1 MKPTRLSR
9 RTFLLTLAASA
20 LATPAVRS
28 AKAFIVPHDNRIA
41 PLARQKGIFFGSAID
56 PGDLDHADL
65 KALYIDHCTSLTPR
79 NTMKWT
85 ATEKR
90 RGRFDFAGADKLVEF
105 AIANKMQV
113 HGHTLVW
120 HNVPSN
126 VKGIT
131 KPRELDLVMRR
142 HIQTQMRHFAGK
154 VRSWDVVNEPFEYD
168 SDLIRTSI
176 FEKLLG
182 EEYIDS
188 ALRVARATDSN
199 ASLLINETHL
209 EKQGALFDKKRAAFL
224 ALVDRLLEKQTPLD
238 GIGIQGHFRPGFDA
252 LDVAGFGQFCGE
264 LKKRGLDVHITEL
277 DASCKFV
284 SRDKNFSSDD
294 YGTIFERLILA
305 AAENSQLKA
314 VTVWG
319 LSERYA
325 QAVPSEVTPSC
336 TKRINL
342 YDENDAARSTLA
354 GVTRAF
360 EALPNQ

>member
-1 MKPTRLSR
+1 MKPIRLAR
-9 RTFLLTLAASA
+9 RTFLLALAALS
-20 LATPAVRS
+20 TPAVHS
-28 AKAFIVPHDNRIA
+28 AKAFMVPRDNRIA
-41 PLARQKGIFFGSAID
+41 PLASKKGVLFGSAID
-56 PGDLDHADL
+56 QRDLDHGDL

-79 NTMKWT
+79 NAMKWT

-90 RGRFDFAGADKLVEF
+90 RAKFEFAVADKLVEF

-126 VKGIT
+126 VKQIT
-131 KPRELDLVMRR
+131 NPKELDVVMRR

-154 VRSWDVVNEPFEYD
+154 VHAWDVVNEPFEYD

-176 FEKLLG
+176 FQKLLG
-182 EEYIDS
+182 EEYIAS
-188 ALRVARATDSN
+188 ALRTARATDAN

-224 ALVDRLLEKQTPLD
+224 ALVDRLLKKQIPLD

-252 LDVAGFGQFCGE
+252 LDIAGFGQFCAE

-284 SRDKNFSSDD
+284 SRDKSFSPED
-294 YGTIFERLILA
+294 YGTIFERLILS

-325 QAVPSEVTPSC
+325 QAVPSELTPSC

-342 YDENDAARSTLA
+342 YDEDDTARSTLA
-354 GVTRAF
+354 AVIRAF
-360 EALPNQ
+360 EAMPNQ